1 MALYTIEPEAGK
13 LHGQFSRELRPV
25 LTIDPGDTVRYRTL
39 DAGWNV
45 TRPTEPDP
53 KKWDIFPDRDR
64 ERDGGHALNGPIAI
78 RGAKPGMTL
87 VVQID
92 VVEPGSWGWN
102 AGVDSW
108 ATRNEPDSKDPAEFF
123 LWDIDRVTSTARN
136 QLGQVL
142 PIKPFLG
149 VLGMPPNEDGWHST
163 GPPRACG
170 GNMDCK
176 ELVAG
181 STLYLPIPVAGAL
194 FSAGDGHA
202 LQADGEVSGTAI
214 ECPMDRVELTFDLRD
229 DLKVET
235 PRANTPA
242 GWVTLGFDPDL
253 NKAYDS
259 AMWAMIDLM
268 SELYGITRLNALS
281 LASLIVEMRVTQRVN
296 GTNGVHALLP
306 HDVLLRSNNE
316 V

>member
-1 MALYTIEPEAGK
+1 MMTLHTIEPEVGT
-13 LHGQFSRELRPV
+13 LHGQFSRDLRPI

-45 TRPTEPDP
+45 SKPFGQDRSQWVVFPERDP
-53 KKWDIFPDRDR
+53 ERDR
-64 ERDGGHALNGPIAI
+64 GHALNGPIAI

-87 VVQID
+87 VVHID
-92 VVEPGSWGWN
+92 VVDPGAWGWN
-102 AGVDSW
+102 MGVDWW
-108 ATRNEPDSKDPAEFF
+108 ATRDEPDRKAPFEFF
-123 LWDIDRVTSTARN
+123 YWDIDKVANTARN
-136 QLGQVL
+136 QLGQVV
-142 PIKPFLG
+142 PIKPFMG
-149 VLGMPPNEDGWHST
+149 VLGMSPDEDGWHST

-194 FSAGDGHA
+194 FSVGDGHA
-202 LQADGEVSGTAI
+202 VQGDGEVSGTAI

-229 DLKVET
+229 DLKLET
-235 PRANTPA
+235 PRAHTAA
-242 GWVTLGFDPDL
+242 GWITLGFDPDL

-259 AMWAMIDLM
+259 AMWALIDLM
-268 SELYGITRLNALS
+268 SELHDISRLNALS
-281 LASLIVEMRVTQRVN
+281 LASLVVDMRVTQCVN

-306 HDVLLRSNNE
+306 HDAFQ
-316 V
+316 